1 MQIHGGQAGGPWWC
15 EMFRSWFL
23 STACLKLRMWAIDCD
38 ASTASTTTGYNSSLL
53 IQFPCSFLAF
63 IMPDFFATGK
73 KTWRKWHGNDVEDID
88 VWNTSPGW
96 RPCCGLEAFV
106 RWKLRW
112 AKRWPSCRHR
122 QSCGLLRFRVV
133 CRKKSHVTMCYWC
146 YSTCVLKNEVEKLEI
161 GLLVWGNPQHQNGRI
176 STKRVDFS
184 ASRVG

>member
-1 MQIHGGQAGGPWWC
+1 MSEAQNAATVMLQLLQRQQLQQFPFSSVPLFFPGIYYARLFGHWKKSLT
-15 EMFRSWFL
+15 EMTWKWRGRHR
-23 STACLKLRMWAIDCD
+23 CLKHIPR
-38 ASTASTTTGYNSSLL
+38 
-53 IQFPCSFLAF
+53 
-63 IMPDFFATGK
+63 
-73 KTWRKWHGNDVEDID
+73 
-88 VWNTSPGW
+88 W